1 MPIYNTKCK
10 SCQKQENRKLTFD
23 QYDQVK
29 AEQLKLSCSCG
40 GEAQLIFDPTGVDFV
55 LRDGISG
62 GWVSK
67 AHKENSYRVNRRH
80 LIEQRQ
86 RDHVRPKEL
95 VPNFQGQVAS
105 SWKEAKDAAYQS
117 KFDAVKSEHGV
128 KAAVEVATKSAKT
141 YDKFVRKGINP

>member
-10 SCQKQENRKLTFD
+10 DCQKQENRKLTFD

-29 AEQLKLSCSCG
+29 AEQLKLNCSCG
-40 GEAQLIFDPTGVDFV
+40 GEIQLIFDPAGVDFV
-55 LRDGISG
+55 LKDGEAG

-67 AHKENSYRVNRRH
+67 AAKENSYRVNRRH

-95 VPNFQGQVAS
+95 VPNFQGQIAP
-105 SWKEAKDAAYQS
+105 SWREARDSAYQA
-117 KFDAVKSEHGV
+117 KYDGVKSELGA
-128 KAAVEVATKSAKT
+128 KAAAEAAVKSAKT
-141 YDKFVRKGINP
+141 YDNFVKRGVVP